1 MAGLA
6 DGEGHLTKTY
16 RYGVTGELTY
26 GSAAHENE
34 YTYNGES
41 YNPNIHSQYLR
52 ARYYNVVTANFL
64 TEDSCLGNIR
74 EPLTLNRY
82 NYCTSSYLNYVNP
95 SENAPTRFP
104 GPLQEPDLPGELQPG
119 E

>member
-64 TEDSCLGNIR
+64 TEDSYLGNLR

-82 NYCTSSYLNYVNP
+82 NYCISSYLNYVDSSGNVP
-95 SENAPTRFP
+95 I
-104 GPLQEPDLPGELQPG
+104 LPIL
-119 E
+119 